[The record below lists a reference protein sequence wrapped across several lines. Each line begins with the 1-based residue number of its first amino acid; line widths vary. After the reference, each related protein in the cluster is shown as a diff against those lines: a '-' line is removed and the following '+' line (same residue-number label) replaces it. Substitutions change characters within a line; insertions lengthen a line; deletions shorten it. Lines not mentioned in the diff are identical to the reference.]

1 MHRFLMQ
8 YFFMSIL
15 CVLVIRAQA
24 AADTTMAPTAVTFVA
39 GNGIEVIV
47 QSVDP
52 TAAQLSVEIRGPNI
66 TGLPRGLPVVVRFDT
81 NIIHMTPVETS
92 VGLVVESVSASQAAT
107 WFLTRS
113 PFMPP
118 AAWHYTVLIAL
129 DGLPTRGQIAVG
141 TDEVRQ
147 VTYDATPARTSA
159 TPPASKPSM

>member
-66 TGLPRGLPVVVRFDT
+66 TGLPRGLPVV
-81 NIIHMTPVETS
+81 
-92 VGLVVESVSASQAAT
+92 LA
-107 WFLTRS
+107 
-113 PFMPP
+113 
-118 AAWHYTVLIAL
+118 
-129 DGLPTRGQIAVG
+129 
-141 TDEVRQ
+141 
-147 VTYDATPARTSA
+147 
-159 TPPASKPSM
+159 